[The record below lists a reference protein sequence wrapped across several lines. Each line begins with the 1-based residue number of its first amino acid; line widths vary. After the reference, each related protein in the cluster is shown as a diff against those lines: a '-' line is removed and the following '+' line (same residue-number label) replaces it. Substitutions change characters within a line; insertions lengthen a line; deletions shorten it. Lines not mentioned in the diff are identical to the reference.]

1 MSSRNNSV
9 STTAS
14 YATNASSST
23 TATSISTRSS
33 EDRNTILSDF
43 NPTVVLYVPPRK
55 SLLSPKNTIPIHDL
69 TPYIKVLDRENLT
82 NKRLRALH
90 TMKPWEKDG
99 DEGKQGLVSQR
110 LGLVSG
116 CWGLGESIEWMV
128 PWDVMKP
135 AKIKGGREEVEVWC
149 GKEDRRAQ
157 LFDVGSARYVWRF
170 NEDSDQV
177 LLEKHMMDTRSRHY
191 IGAFY
196 IKTTPFAALGPLT
209 SIGGTLI
216 LDEKGLDKPTA
227 VASVL
232 ILLKRERQRRR
243 VGGGTI

>member
-1 MSSRNNSV
+1 MASRNNSV
-9 STTAS
+9 STTTS

-23 TATSISTRSS
+23 VATSISARSS

-43 NPTVVLYVPPRK
+43 NPTVVLYIPPRG
-55 SLLSPKNTIPIHDL
+55 SLPSSRNTIPIHDL

-82 NKRLRALH
+82 KKQLRTLH
-90 TMKPWEKDG
+90 ATKPWEKDG
-99 DEGKQGLVSQR
+99 QDGEQGLVSR
-110 LGLVSG
+110 RMGLGSG
-116 CWGLGESIEWMV
+116 RSVLGESIEWRV

-135 AKIKGGREEVEVWC
+135 AKIKGGEEELDVWC

-170 NEDSDQV
+170 NEGSDQV
-177 LLEKHMMDTRSRHY
+177 LLEKHMTDTRSRHY

-196 IKTTPFAALGPLT
+196 IKTTPFPALGPLT

-216 LDEKGLDKPTA
+216 LDERGLDKLTA

-243 VGGGTI
+243 IGGGTA